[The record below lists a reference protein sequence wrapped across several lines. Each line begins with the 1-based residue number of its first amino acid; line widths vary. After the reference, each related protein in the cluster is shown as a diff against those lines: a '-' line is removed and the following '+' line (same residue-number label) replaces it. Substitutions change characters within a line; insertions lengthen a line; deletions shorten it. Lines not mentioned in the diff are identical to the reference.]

1 MADEAQKNAAPATVA
16 LRDRVPQMSDADL
29 ASLNANAQ
37 RLKTAGTTQQRAAA
51 AELLPVIEAEL
62 SDRRAKKLA
71 AMPPKAPRVA
81 KKKAAAKAVPAEAP
95 RE

>member
-1 MADEAQKNAAPATVA
+1 MAEEAQKNTATA
-16 LRDRVPQMSDADL
+16 LRDRVPSMSDADL

-51 AELLPVIEAEL
+51 SDLLPVLEAEI
-62 SDRRAKKLA
+62 SARRAKKLA
-71 AMPPKAPRVA
+71 SAPAKAPRVA

-95 RE
+95 SE